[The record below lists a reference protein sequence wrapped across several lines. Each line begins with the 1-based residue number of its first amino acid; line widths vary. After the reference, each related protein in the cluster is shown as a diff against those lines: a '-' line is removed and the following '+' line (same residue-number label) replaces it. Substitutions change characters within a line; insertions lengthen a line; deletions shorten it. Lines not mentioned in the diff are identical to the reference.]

1 MLYVKKTLYICN
13 SENEAFLKMYTMES
27 IKRIFD
33 LLPHYKEK
41 YPEQKVAFASKIN
54 GKWREYSVDEYIEQV
69 NIISGA
75 LIELGVQKQDK
86 IAVISNNRP
95 EWNILDMAITQIG
108 AVMVPIY
115 PTISEADYKIILNNC
130 EAIFCIL
137 EGVAVMNKIEAIWPE
152 TPSLK
157 KIYTFIDR
165 GKYDYFDTLLQ
176 LGREHPHTEEI
187 EKRKNEADEH
197 DCATIIYT
205 SGTTG
210 VPKGVM
216 LSHSNLLGQL
226 KGVQH
231 SVADWS
237 NKAFSF
243 LPICHAYE
251 RALSYVYQ
259 YRGMSVYYA
268 ESIATIGENLVEL
281 RPTMLCAVPRVLEKV
296 YDKIYDSGRSMKGVS
311 RMIFYWAMHLSERYQ
326 MFDRTWYYNIQLA
339 VARKLVFSK
348 ILQKAG
354 LDHIDAVVSG
364 AAAIPKKVCRFF
376 AATGISMFEGYGLT
390 ETSPVITV
398 ATRNKHGMEVGYV
411 GEPLPGVEVKLTDDN
426 EIICR
431 GHNVML
437 GYYKQP
443 ELTAE
448 VIDKDGWFHT
458 GDLGRFNKYGLL
470 QITGRKKNIFK
481 TSFGKYIN
489 PDFIESKFIL
499 SGFIEQIV
507 VLGENQKYAAALI
520 RPDFTFL
527 KAWCKRH
534 EIEFTT
540 PEEMIHNEEVFKRY
554 GKEVKKLNS
563 GLGDVEKIK
572 KFELVTDE
580 WSVATGILTPTLKVK
595 RNLVMQ
601 RYSSLIEDLFK

>member
-1 MLYVKKTLYICN
+1 M
-13 SENEAFLKMYTMES
+13 EN
-27 IKRIFD
+27 IKRVFD
-33 LLPHYKEK
+33 LLPHYKQCH
-41 YPEQKVAFASKIN
+41 PDQKVAFAAKVN
-54 GKWREYSVDEYIEQV
+54 GSWREYGVDEYIELT
-69 NIISGA
+69 NIMSGA
-75 LIELGVQKQDK
+75 LIELGIQKQDK

-130 EAIFCIL
+130 EAKIAIL
-137 EGVAVMNKIEAIWPE
+137 EGVAVMNKIESILPE

-157 KIYTFIDR
+157 EIYTFIDR
-165 GKYDYFDTLLQ
+165 GTYGYFDTLLE
-176 LGREHPHTEEI
+176 LGRQHPHTEEI
-187 EKRKNEADEH
+187 EKRKAEVDEN

-216 LSHSNLLGQL
+216 LSHRNLMSQW
-226 KGVQH
+226 KNVQH
-231 SVADWS
+231 SVSPWS
-237 NKAFSF
+237 TKAFSF

-268 ESIATIGENLVEL
+268 ESIATLGENLQEI
-281 RPTMLCAVPRVLEKV
+281 RPNIMCSVPRVLEKV
-296 YDKIYDSGRSMKGVS
+296 YDKIYDSGRSMKGIS
-311 RMIFYWAMHLSERYQ
+311 RIIFYWAVRLTERYKV
-326 MFDRTWYYNIQLA
+326 FDRNWIYNLKLKIA
-339 VARKLVFSK
+339 DKLVYSK
-348 ILQKAG
+348 IRPKVG
-354 LDHIDAVVSG
+354 IDQIDVIVSG

-376 AATGISMFEGYGLT
+376 NAMGITIFEGYGLT
-390 ETSPVITV
+390 ETSPVIAV
-398 ATRNKHGMEVGYV
+398 STRNKYGREVGYV
-411 GEPLPGVEVKLTDDN
+411 GEPLPGIEVKLTDDK

-431 GHNVML
+431 GHNVMM

-458 GDLGRFNKYGLL
+458 GDLGSFNEHGLL
-470 QITGRKKNIFK
+470 KITGRKKNIFK

-520 RPDFTFL
+520 RPDFVFL
-527 KAWCKRH
+527 KEWCKRH
-534 EIEFTT
+534 EIPYTT
-540 PEEMIHNEEVFKRY
+540 NEEMIRKEEVLKRY
-554 GKEVKKLNS
+554 SKEVKKLNHD
-563 GLGDVEKIK
+563 LGDVEKIK
-572 KFELVTDE
+572 NFALIADE
-580 WSVATGILTPTLKVK
+580 WSIATGILTPTLKVK
-595 RNLVMQ
+595 RNMVMR
-601 RYSSLIEDLFK
+601 RYADLIETLFKK

>member
-1 MLYVKKTLYICN
+1 
-13 SENEAFLKMYTMES
+13 MES
-27 IKRIFD
+27 IKRVFD
-33 LLPHYKEK
+33 LLPHYKANF
-41 YPEQKVAFASKIN
+41 PDQKVALAGKVN
-54 GKWREYSVDEYIEQV
+54 GKWREYSIDEYIELT
-69 NIISGA
+69 NIMSGA

-95 EWNILDMAITQIG
+95 EWNVLDMAITQVG

-130 EAIFCIL
+130 EAKICIL
-137 EGVAVMNKIEAIWPE
+137 EGIAVMNKIEAIWPE

-157 KIYTFIDR
+157 EIYTFIDR
-165 GKYDYFDTLLQ
+165 GKYGYFDKLIE
-176 LGREHPHTEEI
+176 LGKEHPHTEEI
-187 EKRKNEADEH
+187 EQRKAEVDEM

-216 LSHSNLLGQL
+216 LSHHNLMCQF
-226 KGVQH
+226 KGFQH
-231 SVADWS
+231 SAADWS

-251 RALSYVYQ
+251 RALSYMYQ
-259 YRGMSVYYA
+259 YRGMSIYYA
-268 ESIATIGENLVEL
+268 ESIATIGENLQEL
-281 RPTMLCAVPRVLEKV
+281 RPTMFCAVPRVMEKV
-296 YDKIYDSGRSMKGVS
+296 YDKIYDSGRSMKGIS
-311 RMIFYWAMHLSERYQ
+311 KMIFYWAMHLSERYKV
-326 MFDRTWYYNIQLA
+326 FDRNWIYNIKLKIA
-339 VARKLVFSK
+339 DKLVYSK
-348 ILQKAG
+348 IRQKVG
-354 LDHIDAVVSG
+354 IDNIDVIVSG

-376 AATGISMFEGYGLT
+376 NAMGIVIFEGYGLT
-390 ETSPVITV
+390 ETSPVIAV
-398 ATRNKHGMEVGYV
+398 STRNKYGREVGYV
-411 GEPLPGVEVKLTDDN
+411 GEPLPGVEVKLTDDG

-431 GHNVML
+431 GHNVMM

-458 GDLGRFNKYGLL
+458 GDLGGFNEHGLL
-470 QITGRKKNIFK
+470 KITGRKKNIFK

-520 RPDFTFL
+520 RPDFAFL
-527 KAWCKRH
+527 KEWCKRH
-534 EIEFTT
+534 EIPYTT
-540 PEEMIHNEEVFKRY
+540 NEEMIHNEEVFKRY
-554 GKEVKKLNS
+554 GKEVKKLNHN
-563 GLGDVEKIK
+563 LGDVEKIK
-572 KFELVTDE
+572 KFELVADE
-580 WSVATGILTPTLKVK
+580 WSVATGIITPTLKVK
-595 RNLVMQ
+595 RNVVMR
-601 RYSSLIEDLFK
+601 RYGDLIETLFK